1 MNKGRYVL
9 SKAKEV
15 FNEDLKETQV
25 CHAGMMCTSTS
36 HETILSIANNAD
48 YDSVISERKNI
59 RSLSGRKKNILWTTM

>member
-15 FNEDLKETQV
+15 FDEDLQDTIIA
-25 CHAGMMCTSTS
+25 HADMMCTSTS

-59 RSLSGRKKNILWTTM
+59 RSLSGRRKKY

>member
-15 FNEDLKETQV
+15 FDEDLQDTIIA
-25 CHAGMMCTSTS
+25 HAGMMCTSTS

-48 YDSVISERKNI
+48 YDSVISERKNVK
-59 RSLSGRKKNILWTTM
+59 SLSGRRKNIK